1 MPEPTLLLRS
11 VYFPCA
17 VWLPLFRLGRLFV
30 CRYSVEL
37 ATQRVWDYS
46 GEGYVHRLVQNLSD
60 GKPIEFHSTSL
71 HTDRADMA
79 QSAVGSAALSLA
91 SAGTR
96 SVIPPDTDVTLAR
109 ARQKKAGALRREY
122 NALLASQLDTQRQYY
137 EKLLVRVVLRGT

>member
-1 MPEPTLLLRS
+1 M
-11 VYFPCA
+11 
-17 VWLPLFRLGRLFV
+17 
-30 CRYSVEL
+30 
-37 ATQRVWDYS
+37 WDYS